1 MILRSFFLVLMLG
14 LSGFAHAQQYRWVDE
29 KGRVQFTDTPPPAGA
44 KDVRKE
50 EALPP
55 AGGSAEAVPFAV
67 ARALKD
73 FPVTLYSSP
82 PCKEVCGQIRS
93 LLNRRGIPFA
103 EVQVWDEASH
113 AKLKA
118 VAGNSDE
125 VPVLTVGRSVQKGFN
140 AEALNTLLDTA
151 GYPRAGSVPARSQG
165 APPPPDGIAAAAKPA
180 AKPVSSEPPPK
191 AGPYDPSGLQGTP
204 QKPGPYGVP
213 GNLK

>member
-1 MILRSFFLVLMLG
+1 MILRAFFLVLMLG
-14 LSGFAHAQQYRWVDE
+14 VIGAAQAQQYRWVDE
-29 KGRVQFTDTPPPAGA
+29 KGHVQFTDTPPPAGA

-50 EALPP
+50 NTPP
-55 AGGSAEAVPFAV
+55 PGGGSAGAVPFAV
-67 ARALKD
+67 ARAQKD

-93 LLNRRGIPFA
+93 LLNKRGIPFT
-103 EVQVWDEASH
+103 EVQVWDETSH
-113 AKLKA
+113 NRLKA

-125 VPVLTVGRSVQKGFN
+125 VPVVTVGREVQKGFN

-165 APPPPDGIAAAAKPA
+165 TPPPPDGVAADAKPA
-180 AKPVSSEPPPK
+180 TKPASNEPAPR

-213 GNLK
+213 GDIK